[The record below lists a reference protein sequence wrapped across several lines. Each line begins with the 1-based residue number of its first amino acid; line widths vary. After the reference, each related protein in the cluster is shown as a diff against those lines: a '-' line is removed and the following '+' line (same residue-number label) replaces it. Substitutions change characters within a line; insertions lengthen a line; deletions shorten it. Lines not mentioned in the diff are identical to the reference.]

1 MPERLRQARSH
12 FGTER
17 KREGGVGVM
26 ERVIAHAP
34 RKPMKVR
41 VRRLSLARCLAD
53 HDYRR

>member
-1 MPERLRQARSH
+1 MPERLRQAQSH

-26 ERVIAHAP
+26 ERVIAHAL

-53 HDYRR
+53 HDYQR